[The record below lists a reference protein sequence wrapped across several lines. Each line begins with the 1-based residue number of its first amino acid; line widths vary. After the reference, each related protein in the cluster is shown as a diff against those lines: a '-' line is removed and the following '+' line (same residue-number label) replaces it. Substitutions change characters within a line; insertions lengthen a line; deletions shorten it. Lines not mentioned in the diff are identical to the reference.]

1 MGQSP
6 DPALKQGTVTW
17 TVEGGQGQFDGAA
30 GTITS
35 NFTLNEAGDVND
47 CHLGIIYLR

>member
-6 DPALKQGTVTW
+6 DPAPKQGTVTW
-17 TVEGGQGQFDGAA
+17 TVKGGQGQFGGAA

-35 NFTLNEAGDVND
+35 KFTLNEACEVND
-47 CHLGIIYLR
+47 HLE